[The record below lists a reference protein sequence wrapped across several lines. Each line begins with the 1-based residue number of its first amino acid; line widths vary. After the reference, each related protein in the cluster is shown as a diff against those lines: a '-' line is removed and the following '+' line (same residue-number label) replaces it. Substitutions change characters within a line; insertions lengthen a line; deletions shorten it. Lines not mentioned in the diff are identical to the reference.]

1 MTRRCPGCGSEAAV
15 DAKFCAHCGG
25 ALAARCA
32 ACGAEHVPG
41 ARFCA
46 QCGAAIAAA
55 TSPAVTRATP
65 VLSADPL
72 ASATVTSPIERRH
85 MTFMFC
91 DLVGSTQLSRE
102 IDPEDLRDIVSD
114 YRETAAAAVRRYE
127 GTIAQYYGD
136 GILIY
141 FGYPIAHE
149 DDGRRAV
156 QAALEIVEAVAKLNA
171 RLGPERPVSLA
182 VRIGVHTGIA
192 VVGDV
197 GGANRTERL
206 AMGDTPNIASRI
218 QGLAK
223 ANTVVISPAT
233 LRLVSEFFQTERLGP
248 QMIKGVAE
256 PVEAFVVLGASGAHG
271 RLDGATAPQ
280 LTSYI
285 GRETIMAPLGA
296 AWRDASAG
304 AGRVVVLT
312 GEPGVGKSR
321 LVHVFRDQLSTGM
334 HHRLDCFCSPYHA
347 SSALHP
353 ITEMLRGRLRLA
365 EETDP
370 RLKLDRVRA
379 TLLEHR
385 CDADGALPL
394 IAQLLGVPPEAGYS
408 PVALHPLT
416 QKQRTL
422 EILLAMIL
430 VPTER
435 RPTLLV
441 IEDAHWIDPTTLE
454 LVGAV
459 MERMGDRRLL
469 VLMTA
474 RPAFRAPWEPR
485 ASLVQLTVSDLS
497 AADTEAMI
505 RGLTGGKRL
514 PRQVLTLLVQKSE
527 GNPLFVEEMTR
538 MLLES
543 GWLVERDGGYELTG
557 PVPDAAVPTRLQD
570 LLRERLDRME
580 PEARMVMQIA
590 SVVGRDFMYELL
602 TDVLPAESRTIRRGL
617 QQLLDA
623 GLVFATGG
631 GFTIKHDL
639 IKDVAYESLL
649 KRSRQQYHERV
660 ALALEGPFATIAQGQ
675 PERLAQHWSRAGQP
689 LRAVPYWLQAGQKA
703 VASSAVEEAAT
714 HLRHGLELVA
724 AQPVSVE
731 RDRLELDLLS
741 TLGTALTIQKGWA
754 APEVAEAYS
763 RAHALSERVGD
774 SPTLFWVLW
783 GLWAF
788 YLVKG
793 DQTQGLQ
800 FAERMM
806 SFAESLGDESLVLE
820 SDFALGLSHYYM
832 GRLATARQHLDRA
845 VATYV
850 PERHHANCFLSCQDV
865 GVTSRSVAAMV
876 RYLQGDTA
884 LAIEC
889 SAGAVRLA
897 DELKHPF
904 SQAYALGCAAWL
916 QSYRREPAAMAARA
930 GETMALSQAQAL
942 GWWLLWGMI
951 FAGRGTADAGEV
963 DAGIAQ
969 MENALGMY
977 RGVGTGMVVP
987 YFLTQLAG
995 AHAMRGDF
1003 SRAIERLDDARGLVA
1018 QGGEA
1023 IAAAEIDRLE
1033 AEVRARRAQANGGS
1047 ITNTEADAIESL
1059 LRRAIDTSR
1068 RQGARLFELRSASSL
1083 AMFLRARGRGATARP
1098 MLDEAIRS
1106 VPDQTP
1112 TRDLDEAR
1120 NVRGALTGA

>member
-1 MTRRCPGCGSEAAV
+1 M
-15 DAKFCAHCGG
+15 
-25 ALAARCA
+25 
-32 ACGAEHVPG
+32 
-41 ARFCA
+41 
-46 QCGAAIAAA
+46 QCGTALKPAVAVPAAA
-55 TSPAVTRATP
+55 
-65 VLSADPL
+65 
-72 ASATVTSPIERRH
+72 VTSPIERRH

-102 IDPEDLRDIVSD
+102 IDPEDLRDIVTD
-114 YRETAAAAVRRYE
+114 YREAAGAAVRRYE

-149 DDGRRAV
+149 DDARRAV
-156 QAALEIVEAVAKLNA
+156 QAALDIVDAVAKLNT
-171 RLGPERPVSLA
+171 RLRTEQPVSLA
-182 VRIGVHTGIA
+182 VRIGVHTGTA

-206 AMGDTPNIASRI
+206 AMGDTPNIAARI

-223 ANTVVISPAT
+223 PNTVVISPAT
-233 LRLVSEFFQTERLGP
+233 FALVSDFFRTESLGAQTV
-248 QMIKGVAE
+248 KGAAD
-256 PVEAFVVLGASGAHG
+256 PVEAFAVLGASGAHG
-271 RLDGATAPQ
+271 RVDGASAPR
-280 LTSYI
+280 LTSYV
-285 GRETIMAPLGA
+285 GRESVMTPLRA

-304 AGRVVVLT
+304 SGRVVILS

-321 LVHVFRDQLSTGM
+321 LLHVFREELSAEM
-334 HHRLDCFCSPYHA
+334 HHQLDCFCSPYHG
-347 SSALHP
+347 SSALYP
-353 ITEMLRGRLRLA
+353 ITEMLRARLRLS
-365 EETDP
+365 EVTDP
-370 RLKLDRVRA
+370 RLQLERIRA
-379 TLLEHR
+379 SLIEHH
-385 CDADGALPL
+385 CEADGALPL
-394 IAQLLGVPPEAGYS
+394 TAQLLGIGPEAGYS

-422 EILLAMIL
+422 EILLTLML
-430 VPTER
+430 EPGGR

-454 LVGAV
+454 LIGALI
-459 MERMGDRRLL
+459 ERLGDRRLL
-469 VLMTA
+469 VLITA
-474 RPAFRAPWEPR
+474 RPAFRAPWQPR
-485 ASLVQLTVSDLS
+485 ESVIPLTVSDLS

-514 PRQVLTLLVQKSE
+514 PPQVLTMLVQKSE

-543 GWLVERDGGYELTG
+543 GWLIERNDAYELTG
-557 PVPDAAVPTRLQD
+557 AMPDAAVPTRLQD

-580 PEARMVMQIA
+580 PEARLVMQLA

-602 TDVLPAESRTIRRGL
+602 TDVLPAEDQTIRRGL

-623 GLVFATGG
+623 GLVFATGS
-631 GFTIKHDL
+631 GFTIKHEL

-649 KRSRQQYHERV
+649 KRSRQQYHERI
-660 ALALEGPFATIAQGQ
+660 ALALEGPFASAAQGQ
-675 PERLAQHWSRAGQP
+675 PERLAQHWTRAGHA

-714 HLRHGLELVA
+714 HLRHGLELLEGQTPSA
-724 AQPVSVE
+724 E

-754 APEVAEAYS
+754 APEVADAYS

-806 SFAESLGDESLVLE
+806 TFAQSLGDESLVLE

-832 GRLATARQHLDRA
+832 GRLALARVHLDDA
-845 VATYV
+845 VARYV
-850 PERHHANCFLSCQDV
+850 AERHHANCFLSCQDV

-884 LAIEC
+884 LALEC
-889 SAGAVRLA
+889 SDSAVALA
-897 DELKHPF
+897 DQLKHPF

-916 QSYRREPAAMAARA
+916 QSYRREPAAMASRA
-930 GETMALSQAQAL
+930 QQTMALSQAQAL

-951 FAGRGTADAGEV
+951 LGGRGMADAGDV

-969 MENALGMY
+969 METALGMY
-977 RGVGTGMVVP
+977 RGVGSGMVVP

-995 AHAMRGDF
+995 AHAMRGD
-1003 SRAIERLDDARGLVA
+1003 ADTALARLDDARGLVRD
-1018 QGGEA
+1018 GEA
-1023 IAAAEIDRLE
+1023 IASAEIDRLD
-1033 AEVRARRAQANGGS
+1033 AEIRIAQAQKHDQPLAA
-1047 ITNTEADAIESL
+1047 ADSDTIESL
-1059 LRRAIDTSR
+1059 LRRSLATARD
-1068 RQGARLFELRSASSL
+1068 QGARLFELRTATTFARFLQSRGKSAD
-1083 AMFLRARGRGATARP
+1083 ARP
-1098 MLDEAIRS
+1098 ILDAAINAM
-1106 VPDQTP
+1106 PDHTP
-1112 TRDLDEAR
+1112 TRDLDDAR
-1120 NVRGALTGA
+1120 ATLSGL

>member
-1 MTRRCPGCGSEAAV
+1 MSLTCHGCGSETAPG
-15 DAKFCAHCGG
+15 AKFCANCGQPV
-25 ALAARCA
+25 APRCPS
-32 ACGAEHVPG
+32 CGTEHGPQ
-41 ARFCA
+41 ARFCM
-46 QCGAAIAAA
+46 QCGAALTARAA
-55 TSPAVTRATP
+55 PARRAEP
-65 VLSADPL
+65 PAD
-72 ASATVTSPIERRH
+72 AQGTVNAPIERRH

-102 IDPEDLRDIVSD
+102 IDPEDLRDILTD
-114 YRETAAAAVRRYE
+114 YRDAAAAAVRRYE

-156 QAALEIVEAVAKLNA
+156 QAALDIVDAVAKLNT
-171 RLGPERPVSLA
+171 RLRTERPVTLA
-182 VRIGVHTGIA
+182 VRIGVHTGTA

-206 AMGDTPNIASRI
+206 AMGDTPNIAARI

-223 ANTVVISPAT
+223 PNTVVISPAT
-233 LRLVSEFFQTERLGP
+233 FALVSDFFRTESLGA
-248 QMIKGVAE
+248 QMIKGAAE
-256 PVEAFVVLGASGAHG
+256 PVEAFAVLGRSGAHG
-271 RLDGATAPQ
+271 RVDGASTPQ
-280 LTSYI
+280 LTSYV
-285 GRETIMAPLGA
+285 GRESVMTPMRN

-304 AGRVVVLT
+304 SGRIVVLT

-321 LVHVFRDQLSTGM
+321 LLHVFREELAAEM
-334 HHRLDCFCSPYHA
+334 HHQLDCFCSPYHG
-347 SSALHP
+347 SSALYP
-353 ITEMLRGRLRLA
+353 VTEMLRARLRLA
-365 EETDP
+365 EDSDP
-370 RLKLDRVRA
+370 RLQLERIRA
-379 TLLEHR
+379 SLIENH
-385 CDADGALPL
+385 CDAEGALPL
-394 IAQLLGVPPEAGYS
+394 MAQLLGLPPESGYS

-422 EILLAMIL
+422 EILLKLIL
-430 VPTER
+430 EPTER

-441 IEDAHWIDPTTLE
+441 VEDAHWIDPTTLE
-454 LVGAV
+454 LIGALI
-459 MERMGDRRLL
+459 ERLADRRLF

-474 RPAFRAPWEPR
+474 RPAFRPPWQPR
-485 ASLVQLTVSDLS
+485 ESLIPLTVSDLS

-514 PRQVLTLLVQKSE
+514 PAQVLTMLVQKSE

-543 GWLVERDGGYELTG
+543 GWLVERGDAYELTG
-557 PVPDAAVPTRLQD
+557 PMPEAAVPTRLQD

-580 PEARMVMQIA
+580 PEARLVMQLA
-590 SVVGRDFMYELL
+590 SVVGRDFIYELL
-602 TDVLPAESRTIRRGL
+602 TDVLPSEEHTIRRGL

-623 GLVFATGG
+623 GLVFATGS
-631 GFTIKHDL
+631 GFTIKHEL

-649 KRSRQQYHERV
+649 KRSRQQYHERI
-660 ALALEGPFATIAQGQ
+660 ALALEGAFAQVAVGQ
-675 PERLAQHWSRAGQP
+675 PERLAQHWARAGQAM
-689 LRAVPYWLQAGQKA
+689 RAVPYCLQAGQKA

-714 HLRHGLELVA
+714 HLRQGLELLET
-724 AQPVSVE
+724 QPESIE
-731 RDRLELDLLS
+731 RDRLQLDLLS

-754 APEVAEAYS
+754 APEVADAYS

-806 SFAESLGDESLVLE
+806 AFAETLGDESLVLE

-832 GRLATARQHLDRA
+832 GRLPLARTHLDR
-845 VATYV
+845 VVTHYV

-865 GVTSRSVAAMV
+865 GVTSHSVAAMV

-884 LAIEC
+884 LALAC
-889 SAGAVRLA
+889 SDRAVALA
-897 DELKHPF
+897 AQLKHPF

-916 QSYRREPAAMAARA
+916 QSYRQDPAAMSVRA
-930 GETMALSQAQAL
+930 KETMALSQAQAL

-951 FAGRGTADAGEV
+951 FDGRGIADAG
-963 DAGIAQ
+963 DPQAGIAQ

-1003 SRAIERLDDARGLVA
+1003 DRAIERLDDAREMAA

-1023 IAAAEIDRLE
+1023 IAAAEIDRLD
-1033 AEVRARRAQANGGS
+1033 AEVRLQRAAQSGQTLTGAALSTVEVLLHRARDTAQA
-1047 ITNTEADAIESL
+1047 
-1059 LRRAIDTSR
+1059 
-1068 RQGARLFELRSASSL
+1068 QGARLLELRAATSL
-1083 AMFLRARGRGATARP
+1083 ARFLTSQGRHVEASELLTRAIDGIG
-1098 MLDEAIRS
+1098 
-1106 VPDQTP
+1106 DQTP
-1112 TRDLDEAR
+1112 TRDLDLAR
-1120 NVRGALTGA
+1120 EELLSISSL

>member
-1 MTRRCPGCGSEAAV
+1 MTLSCPGCGSETVAG
-15 DAKFCAHCGG
+15 AKFCAHCGI
-25 ALAARCA
+25 ALAPRCPS
-32 ACGAEHVPG
+32 CGAEHVPA
-41 ARFCA
+41 ARFCM
-46 QCGAAIAAA
+46 QCGTPLAAA
-55 TSPAVTRATP
+55 SAAAAPRRAAAPATETIP
-65 VLSADPL
+65 T
-72 ASATVTSPIERRH
+72 ATVTSPIERRH
-85 MTFMFC
+85 MTFLFC

-102 IDPEDLRDIVSD
+102 IDPEDLRDIVTD
-114 YRETAAAAVRRYE
+114 YREAAAAAVRRYE

-149 DDGRRAV
+149 DDSRRAV
-156 QAALEIVEAVAKLNA
+156 QAALEIVDAVAKLNT
-171 RLGPERPVSLA
+171 RLRTERPVSLA
-182 VRIGVHTGIA
+182 VRIGVHTGTA

-206 AMGDTPNIASRI
+206 AMGDTPNIAARI

-223 ANTVVISPAT
+223 PNTVVISPAT
-233 LRLVSEFFQTERLGP
+233 YALVSGFFRTESLGP
-248 QMIKGVAE
+248 QTIKGAAE
-256 PVEAFVVLGASGAHG
+256 AMEAFVVLGGSGAHG
-271 RLDGATAPQ
+271 RVDGAGTTL
-280 LTSYI
+280 LTSYV
-285 GRETIMAPLGA
+285 GRDAIMTPLRA
-296 AWRDASAG
+296 AWRDATAG

-321 LVHVFRDQLSTGM
+321 LLHVFREELSAEM
-334 HHRLDCFCSPYHA
+334 HHQLDCFCSPYHG
-347 SSALHP
+347 SSALYP
-353 ITEMLRGRLRLA
+353 VTEMLRARLRLS
-365 EETDP
+365 EDSDP
-370 RLKLDRVRA
+370 RLQLERIRA
-379 TLLEHR
+379 SLIEHR
-385 CDADGALPL
+385 ADTEGALPL
-394 IAQLLGVPPEAGYS
+394 MAQLLGIPPEAGYS

-422 EILLAMIL
+422 DILLALIL

-441 IEDAHWIDPTTLE
+441 IEDAHWVDPTTLE
-454 LVGAV
+454 LVGAL
-459 MERMGDRRLL
+459 MERLADRRLL

-474 RPAFRAPWEPR
+474 RPSFRPPWQPR
-485 ASLVQLTVSDLS
+485 PSLIPLTVSDLS
-497 AADTEAMI
+497 PADTEAMI

-514 PRQVLTLLVQKSE
+514 PPQVLTMLVQKSE

-538 MLLES
+538 MLLEA
-543 GWLVERDGGYELTG
+543 GWLVERGGAYELTG
-557 PVPDAAVPTRLQD
+557 PMPEAAVPTRLQD

-580 PEARMVMQIA
+580 PEARMVMQLA
-590 SVVGRDFMYELL
+590 SVVGRDFIYELL
-602 TDVLPAESRTIRRGL
+602 TDVLPSEEHTIRRGL

-623 GLVFATGG
+623 GLVFATGS
-631 GFTIKHDL
+631 GFTIKHEL

-649 KRSRQQYHERV
+649 KRSRQQYHERI
-660 ALALEGPFATIAQGQ
+660 ALALEGAFAPIAQGQ
-675 PERLAQHWSRAGQP
+675 PERLAQHWTRAGHA

-714 HLRHGLELVA
+714 HLRLGLELLEGQA
-724 AQPVSVE
+724 ASVE

-754 APEVAEAYS
+754 APEVADAYS

-806 SFAESLGDESLVLE
+806 KFAEGLGDESLVLE

-832 GRLATARQHLDRA
+832 GRLTTARVHLDRA

-884 LAIEC
+884 SAIDCSDSAVALAE
-889 SAGAVRLA
+889 RLR
-897 DELKHPF
+897 HPF
-904 SQAYALGCAAWL
+904 SQAYALGCAAWF
-916 QSYRREPAAMAARA
+916 QSYRREPEAMAARA
-930 GETMALSQAQAL
+930 QETMALSQAQAL

-951 FAGRGTADAGEV
+951 LAGRGVADAGQVE
-963 DAGIAQ
+963 AGIKQ
-969 MENALGMY
+969 MEDALGMY
-977 RGVGTGMVVP
+977 RGVGSGMVVP

-1003 SRAIERLDDARGLVA
+1003 DRALERLDDARGLVA

-1023 IAAAEIDRLE
+1023 IAAAEIDRLD
-1033 AEVRARRAQANGGS
+1033 AEMRIARAHGKPVPAAECE
-1047 ITNTEADAIESL
+1047 TVELL
-1059 LRRAIDTSR
+1059 LRRALATSR
-1068 RQGARLFELRSASSL
+1068 QQGARLFELRAAASL
-1083 AMFLRARGRGATARP
+1083 ARFLKSRGKSAEARP
-1098 MLDEAIRS
+1098 MLDAAIKAI
-1106 VPDQTP
+1106 PDQAA

-1120 NVRGALTGA
+1120 QTLKDL

>member
-1 MTRRCPGCGSEAAV
+1 MTSTCTGCGTETAPG
-15 DAKFCAHCGG
+15 AKFCGNCGQPVS
-25 ALAARCA
+25 LRCPS
-32 ACGAEHVPG
+32 CGAEHG
-41 ARFCA
+41 AQARFCM
-46 QCGAAIAAA
+46 QCGTALKPAA
-55 TSPAVTRATP
+55 S
-65 VLSADPL
+65 S
-72 ASATVTSPIERRH
+72 SATVTSPIERRH

-102 IDPEDLRDIVSD
+102 IDPEDLRDIVTD
-114 YRETAAAAVRRYE
+114 YREAAAAAVRRYE

-149 DDGRRAV
+149 DDARRAV
-156 QAALEIVEAVAKLNA
+156 QAALDIVDAVAKLNT
-171 RLGPERPVSLA
+171 RLRTEQPVSLA
-182 VRIGVHTGIA
+182 VRIGVHTGTA

-206 AMGDTPNIASRI
+206 AMGDTPNIAAGI

-223 ANTVVISPAT
+223 PNTVVISPAT
-233 LRLVSEFFQTERLGP
+233 FALVADFFRTQSLGA
-248 QMIKGVAE
+248 QVLKGAVD
-256 PVEAFVVLGASGAHG
+256 PVEAFVVLGPSGAHG
-271 RLDGATAPQ
+271 RVDGASAPQ
-280 LTSYI
+280 LTSYV
-285 GRETIMAPLGA
+285 GRESIMAPLRT

-304 AGRVVVLT
+304 SGRIVILS

-321 LVHVFRDQLSTGM
+321 LLHVFRDELSAEM
-334 HHRLDCFCSPYHA
+334 HHQLDCFCSPYHG
-347 SSALHP
+347 SSALYP
-353 ITEMLRGRLRLA
+353 VTEMLRARLRLS
-365 EETDP
+365 EDTDP
-370 RLKLDRVRA
+370 RLQLERIRA
-379 TLLEHR
+379 SLFEHHIE
-385 CDADGALPL
+385 ADGALPL
-394 IAQLLGVPPEAGYS
+394 MAQLLSIAPEAGYS
-408 PVALHPLT
+408 PAALHPLT

-422 EILLAMIL
+422 EILLTLIL
-430 VPTER
+430 EPTER

-441 IEDAHWIDPTTLE
+441 VEDAHWIDPPTLE
-454 LVGAV
+454 LIGALL
-459 MERMGDRRLL
+459 ERSAERRLL
-469 VLMTA
+469 VLITA
-474 RPAFRAPWEPR
+474 RPAFRPPWQPR
-485 ASLVQLTVSDLS
+485 ESLVTLTVSDLS

-514 PRQVLTLLVQKSE
+514 PPQVLTMLVQKSE

-538 MLLES
+538 MLLEA
-543 GWLVERDGGYELTG
+543 GWLVEKDGAYELTG
-557 PVPDAAVPTRLQD
+557 PMPDAAVPTRLQD

-580 PEARMVMQIA
+580 PEARLVMQLA

-602 TDVLPAESRTIRRGL
+602 IDVLPSEDQTIRKGL

-623 GLVFATGG
+623 GLVFATGS
-631 GFTIKHDL
+631 GFTIKHEL

-649 KRSRQQYHERV
+649 KRSRQQYHERI
-660 ALALEGPFATIAQGQ
+660 ALALEGAFAPFAQGQ
-675 PERLAQHWSRAGQP
+675 PERLAQHWTRSGHA

-703 VASSAVEEAAT
+703 VASSAVEEAAA
-714 HLRHGLELVA
+714 HLRHGLELLDG
-724 AQPVSVE
+724 QPASTE

-806 SFAESLGDESLVLE
+806 KFAGSLGDESLVLE

-832 GRLATARQHLDRA
+832 GRLGLARTHLDAA
-845 VATYV
+845 VANYV
-850 PERHHANCFLSCQDV
+850 VERHHANCFLSCQDV

-889 SAGAVRLA
+889 SDSAVALA
-897 DELKHPF
+897 DHLKHPF
-904 SQAYALGCAAWL
+904 SQAYALGCAAWF
-916 QSYRREPAAMAARA
+916 QSYRQDAAAMATRA
-930 GETMALSQAQAL
+930 QQTMALSQAQAL

-951 FAGRGTADAGEV
+951 LGGRGMADAGEP
-963 DAGIAQ
+963 DAGIKQ
-969 MENALGMY
+969 MEDALGMY
-977 RGVGTGMVVP
+977 RGIGTGMVVP

-995 AHAMRGDF
+995 AHAMRGDHD
-1003 SRAIERLDDARGLVA
+1003 AALAKLDDARGLVND
-1018 QGGEA
+1018 GGEA
-1023 IAAAEIDRLE
+1023 IASAEIDRLD
-1033 AEVRARRAQANGGS
+1033 AEIRIQRAAASGAPLTDPERDT
-1047 ITNTEADAIESL
+1047 IDKL
-1059 LRRAIDTSR
+1059 LRRALTTSR
-1068 RQGARLFELRSASSL
+1068 EQGARLFELRTAASL
-1083 AMFLRARGRGATARP
+1083 ARFLQRDGKAAEARP
-1098 MLDEAIRS
+1098 ILAAAINAI
-1106 VPDQTP
+1106 PDQTP

-1120 NVRGALTGA
+1120 EILSRL